1 MQKRST
7 SLVMLNVFPRNPKCL
22 ARVTEAP
29 AFHVLKAWESAW
41 EKLMGVG
48 VLLSSFSSGK
58 QKGRTASTLGGRDS

>member
-29 AFHVLKAWESAW
+29 AFHVLKA
-41 EKLMGVG
+41 VR
-48 VLLSSFSSGK
+48 VH
-58 QKGRTASTLGGRDS
+58 GRN